1 MRAQDQF
8 LSDLQAQLAQFR
20 AEFGFYPTFT
30 SMTIELEFT
39 PKNKWLD
46 AFIISVWKI
55 ATPIRDRIL

>member
-46 AFIISVWKI
+46 AYIIAV
-55 ATPIRDRIL
+55 